1 MNPTTSVPESDTLHS
16 ALFEHLVQHLASMAT
31 LMLGVQP
38 RPDSGER
45 VFDLEGARLFIDQ
58 LEMLAVK
65 TRGNLTAGENQ
76 LLQNTLTGVRL
87 LFVQAAN
94 NPPPTQAQAQA
105 PANSPAAEPLPA
117 PAPAPSGEEAGS
129 AKRFSKK
136 Y

>member
-1 MNPTTSVPESDTLHS
+1 MNPTASVPESETLHS

-31 LMLGVQP
+31 LMLGEQP
-38 RPDSGER
+38 RPDSGEH

-94 NPPPTQAQAQA
+94 NPPPASAA
-105 PANSPAAEPLPA
+105 AASPAAEPPPSAA
-117 PAPAPSGEEAGS
+117 PSSSGEEAGS

>member
-1 MNPTTSVPESDTLHS
+1 MNPTASVPESETLHS

-38 RPDSGER
+38 RPDSGEH

-94 NPPPTQAQAQA
+94 NPPPA
-105 PANSPAAEPLPA
+105 PA
-117 PAPAPSGEEAGS
+117 PAPAASPVAEPPPSPAPASSGEEAGS